1 MKFILEN
8 LIGIVSI
15 TILTLN
21 TIILSCLLIPLGL
34 IKFFLPI
41 TNIKVLF
48 TKFIINI
55 GELWIFTNKIW
66 VKDLT
71 DSDGMLFIWKN
82 EDKRC
87 MWMKNTFIPLDLGF
101 FRDDMTL
108 IEVKDLSPKSL
119 KSVCPSEPAKY
130 AIELPRGWFSSNNI
144 SNNSKLGFN

>member
-66 VKDLT
+66 VKALHKPNWEII
-71 DSDGMLFIWKN
+71 GKENI
-82 EDKRC
+82 
-87 MWMKNTFIPLDLGF
+87 
-101 FRDDMTL
+101 
-108 IEVKDLSPKSL
+108 KSN
-119 KSVCPSEPAKY
+119 
-130 AIELPRGWFSSNNI
+130 GWTI
-144 SNNSKLGFN
+144 AT